1 MVDLFVKVFIPFFYV
16 FFFCFLSEFSLYS
29 VADDNAPS
37 KQLVFSEESKP
48 LAVAVA
54 VAEHVSGATAA
65 SSSTRM

>member
-1 MVDLFVKVFIPFFYV
+1 MNSFH
-16 FFFCFLSEFSLYS
+16 FFCGFSFLSEFSLYS

-54 VAEHVSGATAA
+54 EHVSGATAA
-65 SSSTRM
+65 SSSTHM